1 MPAARIRAAGPIVK
15 MQSREHPMRTVLPL
29 LLTLVAAMPALA
41 QPGPVPQADE
51 EVWDGV
57 VAVVGD
63 TTLLRSDV
71 LLAVEAM
78 RAEGRPVPTDPAQ
91 YQQLVLQLVEERVND
106 LLLIEGA
113 RADGEAVS
121 EDEVLAAV
129 EDQIRQVRE
138 RFPNEAAFTQALQE
152 AGRTP
157 ESYRE
162 ELSRQFADQT
172 LVQRYVRKRVQ
183 EMAPPA
189 VTDEEI
195 RTFFEANRQR
205 FGQRPASVSFQQV
218 LVRPLPADSAR
229 AAALR
234 TATQVL
240 TELNQG
246 GDFEVLARRYGMDG
260 TRERGGDLG
269 WFRQGQMVREFDQVV
284 FAMRPGQT
292 SGIVETEFGYHIIKL
307 EKARGPERQARH
319 ILIRPDITQAN
330 IDAARVRADSVAQA
344 IRAGAQAQELAA
356 RYDTPDAARFQQNVP
371 IDQLPPAFVT
381 ALEGAVTGTVVGPI
395 QVEAGP
401 TPAFAVV
408 RVTGRQTSGEYT
420 AEDQR
425 DRIRDMLREQRQME
439 RLIQELRRDMYVSIR
454 L

>member
-1 MPAARIRAAGPIVK
+1 
-15 MQSREHPMRTVLPL
+15 MRTVLAL
-29 LLTLVAAMPALA
+29 LLTLFAAAPALA
-41 QPGPVPQADE
+41 QPAPQPQPGE

-71 LLAVEAM
+71 LLAIEAM
-78 RAEGRPVPTDPAQ
+78 RAEGRPVPTDPVQ
-91 YQQLVLQLVEERVND
+91 YQQLVQQVVDERVSD
-106 LLLIEGA
+106 LLLLEGA
-113 RADGEAVS
+113 RAAGESVS
-121 EDEVLAAV
+121 EEEVLASV

-157 ESYRE
+157 ESYRA

-172 LVQRYVRKRVQ
+172 LVQRYVRKRMT

-195 RTFFEANRQR
+195 RTFFEANRAR
-205 FGQRPASVSFQQV
+205 FGQRPASISFQQV
-218 LVRPLPADSAR
+218 LVRPLPSDSTR

-240 TELNQG
+240 TELNG
-246 GDFEVLARRYGMDG
+246 GAEFEVLARRYGMDG
-260 TRERGGDLG
+260 TKERGGDLG

-284 FAMRPGQT
+284 FSMRPGQT
-292 SGIVETEFGYHIIKL
+292 SGIVETEFGFHIIRL

-319 ILIRPDITQAN
+319 ILIRPEITPAN
-330 IDAARVRADSVAQA
+330 IEAARVRADSVAQA
-344 IRAGAQAQELAA
+344 IRNGAQAQDLAA
-356 RYDTPDAARFQQNVP
+356 RYNTPDAARFQQNVP

-381 ALEGAVTGTVVGPI
+381 ALEGAVTGTVAGPI
-395 QVEAGP
+395 QVENGP
-401 TPAFAVV
+401 TPAFSVV

-420 AEDQR
+420 VEDQR
-425 DRIRDMLREQRQME
+425 ERIRDILREQRQMQ
-439 RLIQELRRDMYVSIR
+439 RLIQELRRDMYVSVR

>member
-1 MPAARIRAAGPIVK
+1 MRIAFA
-15 MQSREHPMRTVLPL
+15 L
-29 LLTLVAAMPALA
+29 LLTLAAAPALA
-41 QPGPVPQADE
+41 QAQPPAPQPGE
-51 EVWDGV
+51 ELWDGV

-71 LLAVEAM
+71 LLALEAM
-78 RAEGRPVPTDPAQ
+78 RAEGRTVPTDPAA
-91 YQQLVLQLVEERVND
+91 YGQLVQELVTERVND

-113 RADGEAVS
+113 RAAGEVVN
-121 EDEVLAAV
+121 DTEVELAV

-138 RFPNEAAFTQALQE
+138 RFGSEAAFTQALAE

-157 ESYRE
+157 EGYRQ

-172 LVQRYVRKRVQ
+172 LVQRFVRKRMA

-189 VTDEEI
+189 VSDAEI
-195 RTFFEANRQR
+195 AAFFEANRAR
-205 FGQRPASVSFQQV
+205 FGTRPASVSFQQV
-218 LVRPLPADSAR
+218 LVRPLPSDSAR

-240 TELNQG
+240 TELGQG
-246 GDFEVLARRYGMDG
+246 AEFEVLARRYGTDG

-292 SGIVETEFGYHIIKL
+292 SGIVETEFGFHVIKL
-307 EKARGPERQARH
+307 EKVRGPERQARH
-319 ILIRPDITQAN
+319 ILIRPEITQAN
-330 IDAARVRADSVAQA
+330 IDAARQRADSVAAA
-344 IRAGAQAQELAA
+344 IRAGAQTQELAA
-356 RYDTPDAARFQQNVP
+356 RYNTPDALRFQQNVP
-371 IDQLPPAFVT
+371 VDQLTPAFQT
-381 ALEGAVTGTVVGPI
+381 ALEGAVSGTVAGPI
-395 QVEAGP
+395 TVEGGP

-408 RVTGRQTSGEYT
+408 RVTGRQASGEYT
-420 AEDQR
+420 VDDQR
-425 DRIRDMLREQRQME
+425 DRIREMMREQRLMQ
-439 RLIQELRRDMYVSIR
+439 RLIEELRRDMYVAVN

>member
-1 MPAARIRAAGPIVK
+1 MRI
-15 MQSREHPMRTVLPL
+15 VLAL
-29 LLTLVAAMPALA
+29 LLTLIAAAPALA
-41 QPGPVPQADE
+41 QPAPQTGE

-63 TTLLRSDV
+63 TTLLRSDI
-71 LLAVEAM
+71 LLAIESM
-78 RAEGRPVPTDPAQ
+78 RAEGRPVPTDPAE
-91 YQQLVLQLVEERVND
+91 YQQLVQQVVEERVSD

-113 RADGEAVS
+113 RADGQAVS
-121 EDEVLAAV
+121 EEEVVAAV

-138 RFPNEAAFTQALQE
+138 RFPNEAAFIQALQE

-157 ESYRE
+157 DSYRQ

-172 LVQRYVRKRVQ
+172 LVQRYVRKRMA

-189 VTDEEI
+189 VTDDEI
-195 RTFFEANRQR
+195 RAFFESNRQR
-205 FGQRPASVSFQQV
+205 FGQRPASITFQQV
-218 LVRPLPADSAR
+218 LIRPLPTDSAR

-260 TRERGGDLG
+260 TKDRGGDLG

-292 SGIVETEFGYHIIKL
+292 SGIVETEFGFHIIKL
-307 EKARGPERQARH
+307 EKSRGPERQARH
-319 ILIRPDITQAN
+319 ILIRPEITQAN

-344 IRAGAQAQELAA
+344 IRNGAQAQDLAA
-356 RYDTPDAARFQQNVP
+356 RYNTPDAARFQQNVP

-381 ALEGAVTGTVVGPI
+381 ALEGAESGAVAGPI
-395 QVEAGP
+395 QVENGP

-420 AEDQR
+420 VDDQR
-425 DRIRDMLREQRQME
+425 ERIREMLREQRQMQ
-439 RLIQELRRDMYVSIR
+439 RLLQELRRDMYVAVR